1 MEAQPPY
8 EYRKFPIA
16 QIKASRSQARKDFN
30 EPSLIELT
38 QSIKEEG
45 LIQPITVRLLPD
57 GTAELVAG
65 ERRVRAVKRLGW
77 TEIDAKVYPVL
88 QDQEAAVKG
97 LIENLQRE
105 DLNALERAQGYQN
118 LADQFQVSHDQ
129 IAKKLGMSNN
139 VSVSRHL
146 ALLGM
151 PQEIQDL
158 LPRGSITEGHCRSI
172 RQIPDK
178 TKQIE
183 LAVQGDK
190 ENWSVKRM
198 EQEVK
203 KALGKPSPGRR
214 GDHPLPEGR
223 GPAAVGVPP
232 VPVIPDPMAEVW
244 RRLKAELNLAMEW
257 EVKYGPHEVGPG
269 ISLTGWFFFMCPA
282 RELASDMASL
292 LVWFE
297 KMWQGLKALAKPED
311 LEGMSLLDGQK
322 VMEQQMALQNKMAEL
337 AKQGIEMAQKYKSIN
352 QKAADLWLPKTP
364 QEAKDMEASPL
375 NPRLPNTPAE
385 WAEVEALAPQGPGAV
400 YRWMLG
406 EKSYWTK
413 KASKLSW
420 QDLESSDPITGCHKL
435 IDSLRQGQAALSS
448 DEATPPAPKPP
459 AAKPPKPAKA
469 VPPEE
474 NPLLEGLDPETRA
487 LLEEELKK
495 GPLI

>member
-1 MEAQPPY
+1 MPATKIETGVYIELKRLRLSA
-8 EYRKFPIA
+8 I
-16 QIKASRSQARKDFN
+16 ARKHRPDKTASMAKSLKELGNQIQEIVVCPHDEAAGLASEFFDVLAGVGRKEAEESLGWEKGRCTIMYGLTPFEKLKVTLDEN
-30 EPSLIELT
+30 EERQPTGPLDDARIYQGMLDTDKELT
-38 QSIKEEG
+38 QEV
-45 LIQPITVRLLPD
+45 L
-57 GTAELVAG
+57 A
-65 ERRVRAVKRLGW
+65 KRLGMEQG
-77 TEIDAKVYPVL
+77 TLSQYLSLLKKLKPEVQEIIDRSINLGLAHILQICRLKTP
-88 QDQEAAVKG
+88 QDQVEM
-97 LIENLQRE
+97 
-105 DLNALERAQGYQN
+105 
-118 LADQFQVSHDQ
+118 
-129 IAKKLGMSNN
+129 AKK
-139 VSVSRHL
+139 
-146 ALLGM
+146 AD
-151 PQEIQDL
+151 E
-158 LPRGSITEGHCRSI
+158 EGWTVE
-172 RQIPDK
+172 K
-178 TKQIE
+178 LKAEVTKR
-183 LAVQGDK
+183 L
-190 ENWSVKRM
+190 
-198 EQEVK
+198 
-203 KALGKPSPGRR
+203 KAASPGLRPPSP
-214 GDHPLPEGR
+214 PGR
-223 GPAAVGVPP
+223 GPAAVGLPSP
-232 VPVIPDPMAEVW
+232 PVIPDPLAEVW

-297 KMWQGLKALAKPED
+297 KIGQALKALAKPED

-435 IDSLRQGQAALSS
+435 IESLRQGQAALSP
-448 DEATPPAPKPP
+448 DETTPPAPKPP
-459 AAKPPKPAKA
+459 TAKPPKPAEA

-474 NPLLEGLDPETRA
+474 NPLLEGLDPRPGRWYW
-487 LLEEELKK
+487 KN
-495 GPLI
+495 